1 MSFDSLAL
9 HLVIHELRDTILNG
23 TIRHVEQLNPHS
35 ITIKVGRVGAT
46 SRSRLTQ
53 SGENE
58 FLLISAHSTHARTH
72 LIRSRQNAQ
81 KRSHFADFLVTH
93 INRGE
98 ITAIEQV
105 GLDRVLKI
113 SIQPKSDDPIER
125 APKALIAEFMGK
137 HSNIILIN
145 AETGVILE
153 SIKHIDETMNRYRE
167 ILPGLPYTP
176 PPQSDKLHPLT
187 LEYEQFISLVECQSE
202 IDWRMLFKHI
212 DGLSPTLAKEIIARS
227 GHSPTLEQL
236 WEAYQQVIAPF
247 DPARSAPQVLI
258 NVGEASQPRNVGE
271 ASQPRNV
278 GEASQSRNV
287 GEASQP
293 RPDVVAVSPMKL
305 YHLPHSDS
313 QPFDTMNEA
322 LNDYYD
328 TLALKEAVR
337 SERHAL
343 NQVLDKLM
351 TTTDRKIAA
360 LNGDLATAEKAED
373 YRIKGELLKAHLH
386 LVDRGQTTV
395 EVQNYYHPELSTI
408 QIELDPELSPSDNAQ
423 QYFKRYKKATRGLSI
438 ISQLIASNEAEQTVF
453 LNYAE
458 EVEAA
463 EALEQ
468 LGAIR
473 EELVKSGW
481 IKDKKQ
487 KQGNQSETAGAFR
500 KYTSP
505 QGFQIYVGRNSK
517 ENDLLLREIATSR
530 DMWLHAKQIHG
541 SHVIIRNPENKPS
554 IPMPTLLQA
563 AQIAASNSK
572 ARHSSYVP
580 VDYTWARYVSKRK
593 GNAAGF
599 VHYTR
604 EKTLYVEPKIPNTE

>member
-9 HLVIHELRDTILNG
+9 RLVIHELRDTILNG
-23 TIRHVEQLNPHS
+23 TIRHVEQLNPHT
-35 ITIKVGRVGAT
+35 ITIKV
-46 SRSRLTQ
+46 SRG
-53 SGENE
+53 GENE
-58 FLLISAHSTHARTH
+58 FLLISAHSTDARTH
-72 LIRSRQNAQ
+72 LISSRPNGQ

-113 SIQPKSDDPIER
+113 SIQPKSDDPLEQV
-125 APKALIAEFMGK
+125 PKALIAEFMGK

-145 AETGVILE
+145 EGTGAILE
-153 SIKHIDETMNRYRE
+153 SIKHIDETMSRYRE
-167 ILPGLPYTP
+167 VLPGVTYTP
-176 PPQSDKLHPLT
+176 PPQEDKLHPLT
-187 LEYEQFISLVECQSE
+187 LEYEQFISLVEPQSE
-202 IDWRMLFKHI
+202 INWRMLFKHI
-212 DGLSPTLAKEIIARS
+212 DGLSPPLAKEILARS
-227 GHSPTLEQL
+227 GDSPAPERL
-236 WEAYQQVIAPF
+236 WEAYQQVIASF
-247 DPARSAPQVLI
+247 DPAHSTPQVLI
-258 NVGEASQPRNVGE
+258 NVGEASFPQYE
-271 ASQPRNV
+271 
-278 GEASQSRNV
+278 
-287 GEASQP
+287 
-293 RPDVVAVSPMKL
+293 VVAVSPMKL
-305 YHLPHSDS
+305 CHLPHTDIR
-313 QPFDTMNEA
+313 PFDTMNEA

-343 NQVLDKLM
+343 NQVLDKM
-351 TTTDRKIAA
+351 MATIDRKITA
-360 LNGDLATAEKAED
+360 LNRDLATAEKAED

-386 LVDRGQTTV
+386 LVSRGETVV

-423 QYFKRYKKATRGLSI
+423 QYFKRYKKATRGRSI
-438 ISQLIASNEAEQTVF
+438 IIQLIASNEAEQMVF
-453 LNYAE
+453 LNYVE

-463 EALEQ
+463 ATLEE
-468 LGAIR
+468 LDAIR
-473 EELVKSGW
+473 EELIKRGW

-487 KQGNQSETAGAFR
+487 KRQNQSETTGAFR

-572 ARHSSYVP
+572 ARHASYVP

-593 GNAAGF
+593 GNVAGF

-604 EKTLYVEPKIPNTE
+604 EKTLYVEPGIPNTE

>member
-9 HLVIHELRDTILNG
+9 RLVIHELRDTILNG
-23 TIRHVEQLNPHS
+23 TIRHVEQLNPHT
-35 ITIKVGRVGAT
+35 ITIKV
-46 SRSRLTQ
+46 SRG
-53 SGENE
+53 GENE
-58 FLLISAHSTHARTH
+58 FLLISAHSTDARTH
-72 LIRSRQNAQ
+72 LIRSRPNGQ

-113 SIQPKSDDPIER
+113 SIQPKSDDPLEQV
-125 APKALIAEFMGK
+125 PKALIAEFMGK

-145 AETGVILE
+145 EGTGAILE
-153 SIKHIDETMNRYRE
+153 SIKHIDETMSRYRE
-167 ILPGLPYTP
+167 VLPGVTYTP
-176 PPQSDKLHPLT
+176 PPQEDKLHPLT
-187 LEYEQFISLVECQSE
+187 LEYEQFISLVEPQSE
-202 IDWRMLFKHI
+202 INWRMLFKHI
-212 DGLSPTLAKEIIARS
+212 DGLSPPLAKEILARS
-227 GHSPTLEQL
+227 GDSPAPERL
-236 WEAYQQVIAPF
+236 WEAYQQVIASF
-247 DPARSAPQVLI
+247 DPAHSTPQVLI
-258 NVGEASQPRNVGE
+258 NVGEASFPQYE
-271 ASQPRNV
+271 
-278 GEASQSRNV
+278 
-287 GEASQP
+287 
-293 RPDVVAVSPMKL
+293 VVAVSPMKL
-305 YHLPHSDS
+305 CHLPHTDIR
-313 QPFDTMNEA
+313 PFDTMNEA

-343 NQVLDKLM
+343 NQVLDKM
-351 TTTDRKIAA
+351 MATIDRKITA
-360 LNGDLATAEKAED
+360 LNRDLATAEKAED

-386 LVDRGQTTV
+386 LVSRGETVV

-423 QYFKRYKKATRGLSI
+423 QYFKRYKKATRGRSI
-438 ISQLIASNEAEQTVF
+438 IIQLIASNEAEQMVF
-453 LNYAE
+453 LNYVE

-463 EALEQ
+463 ATLEE
-468 LGAIR
+468 LYAIR
-473 EELVKSGW
+473 EELIKRGW

-487 KQGNQSETAGAFR
+487 KRQNQSETTGAFR

-572 ARHSSYVP
+572 ARHASYVP

-593 GNAAGF
+593 GNVAGF

-604 EKTLYVEPKIPNTE
+604 EKTLYVEPGIPNTE

>member
-9 HLVIHELRDTILNG
+9 RLVIHELRDTILNG
-23 TIRHVEQLNPHS
+23 TIRHVEQLNPHT
-35 ITIKVGRVGAT
+35 ITIKV
-46 SRSRLTQ
+46 SRG
-53 SGENE
+53 GENE
-58 FLLISAHSTHARTH
+58 FLLISAHSTDARTH
-72 LIRSRQNAQ
+72 LIRSRPNGQ

-113 SIQPKSDDPIER
+113 SIQPKSDDPLEQV
-125 APKALIAEFMGK
+125 PKALIAEFMGK

-145 AETGVILE
+145 EGTGAILE
-153 SIKHIDETMNRYRE
+153 SIKHIDETMSRYRE
-167 ILPGLPYTP
+167 VLPGVTYTP
-176 PPQSDKLHPLT
+176 PPQEDKLHPLT
-187 LEYEQFISLVECQSE
+187 LEYEQFISLVEPQSE
-202 IDWRMLFKHI
+202 INWRMLFKHI
-212 DGLSPTLAKEIIARS
+212 DGLSPPLAKEILARS
-227 GHSPTLEQL
+227 GDSPAPERL
-236 WEAYQQVIAPF
+236 WEAYQQVIASF
-247 DPARSAPQVLI
+247 DPAHSTPQVLI
-258 NVGEASQPRNVGE
+258 NVGEASLPRYE
-271 ASQPRNV
+271 
-278 GEASQSRNV
+278 
-287 GEASQP
+287 
-293 RPDVVAVSPMKL
+293 VVAVSPMKL
-305 YHLPHSDS
+305 CHLPHTDIR
-313 QPFDTMNEA
+313 PFDTMNEA

-343 NQVLDKLM
+343 NQVLDKM
-351 TTTDRKIAA
+351 MATIDRKIAA
-360 LNGDLATAEKAED
+360 LNRDLATAEKAED

-386 LVDRGQTTV
+386 LVSRGETVV

-423 QYFKRYKKATRGLSI
+423 QYFKRYKKATRGRSI
-438 ISQLIASNEAEQTVF
+438 IIQLIASNEAEQMVF
-453 LNYAE
+453 LNYVE

-463 EALEQ
+463 ATLEE
-468 LGAIR
+468 LDAIR
-473 EELVKSGW
+473 EELIKRGW

-487 KQGNQSETAGAFR
+487 KRQNQSETTGAFR

-572 ARHSSYVP
+572 ARHASYVP

-593 GNAAGF
+593 GNVAGF

-604 EKTLYVEPKIPNTE
+604 EKTLYVEPGIPNTE